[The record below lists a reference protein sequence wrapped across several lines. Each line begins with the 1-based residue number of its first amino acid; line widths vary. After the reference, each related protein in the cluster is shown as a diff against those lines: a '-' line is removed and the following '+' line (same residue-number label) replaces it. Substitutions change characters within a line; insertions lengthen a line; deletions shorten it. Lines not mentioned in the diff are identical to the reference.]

1 MKDLCDDVKLLGS
14 TTSEPF
20 FQFQNQAIAT
30 IYDPQHLLKCT
41 RNLFLKYY
49 VQFESERLNSQLP
62 GAKWEHVEKLYKSDK
77 DLAIRKL
84 FKLTDTHL
92 APVTQCAMKVG
103 LAAQS

>member
-62 GAKWEHVEKLYKSDK
+62 VAKWEYIEKLYKCHRDFRIYMFFYA
-77 DLAIRKL
+77 D
-84 FKLTDTHL
+84 
-92 APVTQCAMKVG
+92 
-103 LAAQS
+103 